1 MNENM
6 RIEVFVENEAGS
18 KLKNTYNEETLVH
31 LGSREVQCAYPY
43 SYGFVLNTKS
53 GDGDALDCHIICDKT
68 FRSGEIVVCEPI
80 GVMEQIE
87 DELED
92 HKILAIPAVEH
103 GQITT
108 DIKRTLT
115 EFAKNVFSD
124 VEGKRMQVGTFA
136 DQIAAMALIKECQVT
151 SV

>member
-1 MNENM
+1 MVA
-6 RIEVFVENEAGS
+6 EVIHEQNRFTKTVEGM
-18 KLKNTYNEETLVH
+18 
-31 LGSREVQCAYPY
+31 
-43 SYGFVLNTKS
+43 
-53 GDGDALDCHIICDKT
+53 
-68 FRSGEIVVCEPI
+68 VCEL
-80 GVMEQIE
+80 EYLIE

-115 EFAKNVFSD
+115 EFAENVFSD
-124 VEGKRMQVGTFA
+124 VEGKKMQVGTFA